1 MKPFLCLF
9 ASTLCIFV
17 LVLRIEKLE
26 SQNQLLQ
33 TESDILRDQV
43 DDMAFQNAQ
52 LLSRRTYEEGLKD
65 GIENSQISDYT
76 RGYHAAINQTA
87 SAVTLSPEQSVT
99 SN

>member
-26 SQNQLLQ
+26 SQNQLIQ

-65 GIENSQISDYT
+65 GVENSKISEYT
-76 RGYHAAINQTA
+76 RGYHAAIGQMVPSGTKVQD
-87 SAVTLSPEQSVT
+87 SLT